1 MQKQLIQQVSQ
12 AMQANADTIARQ
24 KDVIDYQEQSIERLK
39 RLLTALAET
48 QDKELKALPSMF
60 EALETSLSKHT
71 KEQQA
76 WWNHRKQYTE
86 GQMIIAEQLSKL
98 ATTQI
103 QLTTALSEYQS
114 TLVPADEL
122 TSDMSALETML
133 EGSME
138 QLKSSQNAI
147 KQSQSKLMSELETV
161 AKLVNKWYKSLKNNA
176 LRGLIRVPVWADN
189 EVANWRNKNESV
201 NSSARND

>member
-1 MQKQLIQQVSQ
+1 MQKQLIQQVSK

-24 KDVIDYQEQSIERLK
+24 KEIIDHQEQSIERLK

-60 EALETSLSKHT
+60 DALETSLSKHT

-76 WWNHRKQYTE
+76 WWSHRKQYTE
-86 GQMIIAEQLSKL
+86 GQIIIAEQLSKL
-98 ATTQI
+98 ATIQM
-103 QLTTALSEYQS
+103 QLTAALSEYQS

-133 EGSME
+133 KGITE

-147 KQSQSKLMSELETV
+147 KQSQSKLTSELETV
-161 AKLVNKWYKSLKNNA
+161 AKLINK
-176 LRGLIRVPVWADN
+176 
-189 EVANWRNKNESV
+189 
-201 NSSARND
+201 

>member
-24 KDVIDYQEQSIERLK
+24 KDVISYQEQSIERLK

-86 GQMIIAEQLSKL
+86 GQLIIAEQLSKL

-103 QLTTALSEYQS
+103 QLTTAFSEYQS
-114 TLVPADEL
+114 TLVPANEL

-133 EGSME
+133 KGITE

-147 KQSQSKLMSELETV
+147 QHSQNELTSELKQLE
-161 AKLVNKWYKSLKNNA
+161 KLINK
-176 LRGLIRVPVWADN
+176 
-189 EVANWRNKNESV
+189 
-201 NSSARND
+201 

>member
-1 MQKQLIQQVSQ
+1 
-12 AMQANADTIARQ
+12 
-24 KDVIDYQEQSIERLK
+24 
-39 RLLTALAET
+39 
-48 QDKELKALPSMF
+48 
-60 EALETSLSKHT
+60 
-71 KEQQA
+71 
-76 WWNHRKQYTE
+76 
-86 GQMIIAEQLSKL
+86 MIIAEQLSKL

-161 AKLVNKWYKSLKNNA
+161 AKLVNK
-176 LRGLIRVPVWADN
+176 
-189 EVANWRNKNESV
+189 
-201 NSSARND
+201 